1 MQYEADK
8 QCPSTLTLNPLA
20 GGGALHPVKGLA
32 LSKEKLFYSKQ
43 SSLIM
48 YYSSL
53 HKALIPSPK
62 LEPQKFK
69 FTPHNFCTNEAEPDA
84 A

>member
-1 MQYEADK
+1 
-8 QCPSTLTLNPLA
+8 
-20 GGGALHPVKGLA
+20 
-32 LSKEKLFYSKQ
+32 
-43 SSLIM
+43 M